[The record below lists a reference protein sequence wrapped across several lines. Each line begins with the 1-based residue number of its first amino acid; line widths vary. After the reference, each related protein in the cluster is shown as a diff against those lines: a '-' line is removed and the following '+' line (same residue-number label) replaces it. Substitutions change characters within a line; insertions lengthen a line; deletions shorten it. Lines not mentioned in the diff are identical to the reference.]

1 MRKVYVD
8 VEVKWLKEGLIVPVA
23 IYWQMGQDESEVERF
38 VIDRIISGPERR
50 TSQVGGVGKRY
61 VIEISGQR
69 RNLFLEKDRWFLE
82 VNR

>member
-1 MRKVYVD
+1 VD
-8 VEVKWLKEGLIVPVA
+8 VEVKWLKEGRLIPVA
-23 IYWQMGQDESEVERF
+23 IYWQRGQDESETEKY
-38 VIDRIISGPERR
+38 VIDRVISGPEIR
-50 TSQVGGVGKRY
+50 SSKVGGVGKRY

>member
-23 IYWQMGQDESEVERF
+23 LYWRMGQDESETERY
-38 VIDRIISGPERR
+38 VIDRIVSGPEHR
-50 TSQVGGVGKRY
+50 TSQVGGGGKRY

>member
-1 MRKVYVD
+1 
-8 VEVKWLKEGLIVPVA
+8 
-23 IYWQMGQDESEVERF
+23 

>member
-1 MRKVYVD
+1 MDVD
-8 VEVKWLKEGLIVPVA
+8 VRWLKEGVIVPVA
-23 IYWQMGQDESEVERF
+23 LYWQMGQDESEVEKF
-38 VIDRIISGPERR
+38 VIDGIISGPETR
-50 TSQVGGVGKRY
+50 SSKVGGVGKRY